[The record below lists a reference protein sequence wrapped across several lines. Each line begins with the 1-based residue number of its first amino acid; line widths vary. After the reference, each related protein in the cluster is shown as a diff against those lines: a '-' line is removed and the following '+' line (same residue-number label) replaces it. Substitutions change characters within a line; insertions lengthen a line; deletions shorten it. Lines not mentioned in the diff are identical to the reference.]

1 MLNKIKMIVLVILVA
16 IATLGTAVIG
26 TAVVATI
33 AINNNNDITEAKE
46 QIELID
52 STKETK
58 HEVDIYNLGY
68 MVNGYSKEEALE
80 AGLTKNEVVSIAK
93 DDIKEKVVIDFS
105 NDLLVLNTKDDL
117 INKIDSISSGIYA
130 TTMGIACIALVI
142 VIASIASIIEHIDNI
157 RYKKEMSAIKDERKA
172 EIEAVL
178 VEAEV
183 VLAEA
188 SELEA
193 NIVDNNLYVDILKH
207 MELIHYMKIVCHTT
221 NSEDIQNLRNAMDNI
236 VKEF

>member
-1 MLNKIKMIVLVILVA
+1 MLNKIKMMVLVVIVA
-16 IATLGTAVIG
+16 IATLGTATLG
-26 TAVVATI
+26 TAVIATI

-58 HEVDIYNLGY
+58 HEVDVYNLGY
-68 MVNGYSKEEALE
+68 MINGYSKQEVLE
-80 AGLTKNEVVSIAK
+80 AGLTKNEVVTIVK
-93 DDIKEKVVIDFS
+93 DNVKEKAVVSFS

-117 INKIDSISSGIYA
+117 NNKISSISSGIYA
-130 TTMGIACIALVI
+130 TTMGIACVVLTI
-142 VIASIASIIEHIDNI
+142 VIAVIASIIEHIDNMKH
-157 RYKKEMSAIKDERKA
+157 KKEMSIIKNKRIA
-172 EIEAVL
+172 ELETVL
-178 VEAEV
+178 VEAEA
-183 VLAEA
+183 VLVEA

-193 NIVDNNLYVDILKH
+193 NIVDNNIYVDILKH

-221 NSEDIQNLRNAMDNI
+221 SKKDILDLRNAMDNI